1 MQRAGVRASPEGPG
15 RLSRVTRRRPF
26 ATSSTGRRTVVR
38 RLVPVAVLGAALAL
52 SACQTQSPVQ
62 TDVMYNAADGV
73 PVDLGAV
80 QLRDLVVIGTG
91 KGKPGVLSAAV
102 SNDGGQAERVAF
114 ALPNSS
120 PVYATAPANSSQPL
134 SDGNQVQL
142 SQVPVDPGDVVQLNV
157 QSAGA
162 RSVVVTVPVVPPD
175 NYYSTMSP
183 TSAPTSSATS
193 ATSGSSA
200 STTASPTT
208 TSTP

>member
-1 MQRAGVRASPEGPG
+1 MQRAGVRASREGPG
-15 RLSRVTRRRPF
+15 RLSRVTRRTPF

-62 TDVMYNAADGV
+62 TDVTYNPADGV

-102 SNDGGQAERVAF
+102 SNTSKTAERVAF
-114 ALPNSS
+114 ALPNAA
-120 PVYATAPANSSQPL
+120 PVYATAPANTSQPL
-134 SDGNQVQL
+134 SDGTQVQL
-142 SQVPVDPGDVVQLNV
+142 SQVPVEPGDVVQLNV

-162 RSVVVTVPVVPPD
+162 RSVVVTVPVVPPN
-175 NYYSTMSP
+175 NYYSTLSP
-183 TSAPTSSATS
+183 TSAPTTASSSTATGG
-193 ATSGSSA
+193 TS
-200 STTASPTT
+200 SPTT
-208 TSTP
+208 TTTP

>member
-1 MQRAGVRASPEGPG
+1 MQRAGVRASREGPG
-15 RLSRVTRRRPF
+15 RLSRVTRRTPL

-38 RLVPVAVLGAALAL
+38 RLVPVGVLGAALAL

-62 TDVMYNAADGV
+62 TDVTYNAADGV

-102 SNDGGQAERVAF
+102 SNNGAQAERVAF
-114 ALPNSS
+114 ALPNSQ

-134 SDGNQVQL
+134 SDGTQVQL
-142 SQVPVDPGDVVQLNV
+142 SQVPVEPGDVVQLNV

-162 RSVVVTVPVVPPD
+162 RSVVVTVPVVPAD
-175 NYYSTMSP
+175 NYYSTLSP
-183 TSAPTSSATS
+183 TSAPTTASGTS
-193 ATSGSSA
+193 TSDTS
-200 STTASPTT
+200 SPTT
-208 TSTP
+208 TATP